1 MRVVVRQAAALAR
14 ARERRRERD
23 RREESDD
30 PVVAA
35 QEAAAAR
42 QRERYRERWMDR
54 NRREQD
60 HERWLEQAI
69 ATLYTRLD
77 ERRQASP
84 PRRRAAENAVAEALR
99 ELVAH
104 PDGAGFVGQCLEL
117 DPVEVR
123 RLVGPL
129 HVS

>member
-1 MRVVVRQAAALAR
+1 MRVGVRQAAALAR

-35 QEAAAAR
+35 KEAAAAR
-42 QRERYRERWMDR
+42 QRERYRERRLDR

-60 HERWLEQAI
+60 HELWLEQAI

-77 ERRQASP
+77 ERRQAPP
-84 PRRRAAENAVAEALR
+84 PRRRAAENAFAEALR

-104 PDGAGFVGQCLEL
+104 PDGARFVGQCLEL